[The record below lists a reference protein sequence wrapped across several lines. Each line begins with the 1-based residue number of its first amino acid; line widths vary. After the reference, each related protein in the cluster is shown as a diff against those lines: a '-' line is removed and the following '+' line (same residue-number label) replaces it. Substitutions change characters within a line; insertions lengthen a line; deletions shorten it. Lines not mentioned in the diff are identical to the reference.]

1 MNRTYRYAF
10 VIAAFALFSC
20 RSERSA
26 DSVTTDTATPSA
38 AVART
43 PTNVTVRFEGLICHV
58 IDSGVA
64 SVPAR
69 AAVLKGG
76 GAGTPGEHNLSVILP
91 AVTEAS
97 VPLLDRV
104 GSVRRLGDGR
114 YEVTGIEGVSLRIEG
129 AAPPL
134 VRSEEWRRYVPSL
147 RDASGN
153 PNRFPPT
160 ALHSDLRR
168 TGPPD
173 SNSPFLLFFE
183 YGGGRLTATAFEG
196 KGHFDRPGAPEREFA
211 SSTALVVSTRQ
222 RPRLVATKLGESS
235 SAEIEFVE
243 AGDLLI
249 EVLNRAKDQQH
260 AHFHLFS
267 AVSDG
272 RVPIPPV
279 RTGVVPLSGEVIG
292 CADSTYP

>member
-1 MNRTYRYAF
+1 MKRTYRYAL
-10 VIAAFALFSC
+10 VIAAFALFNC
-20 RSERSA
+20 RSERPA
-26 DSVTTDTATPSA
+26 DPVATETTTPST

-43 PTNVTVRFEGLICHV
+43 PTNVTVKFEGLICHV

-64 SVPAR
+64 NVPAR
-69 AAVLKGG
+69 AAVLKGQ

-91 AVTEAS
+91 PVSES
-97 VPLLDRV
+97 SIPLLNKI
-104 GSVRRLGDGR
+104 GSVRHLDDGR
-114 YEVTGIEGVSLRIEG
+114 YQITGIEGVSLRIEG

-147 RDASGN
+147 REASGN

-173 SNSPFLLFFE
+173 SNGPFLVFFE
-183 YGGGRLTATAFEG
+183 YGGGRLTATAFDG
-196 KGHFDRPGAPEREFA
+196 KGQFDRPGAPEREFA
-211 SSTALVVSTRQ
+211 SSTALVVSTKQ
-222 RPRLVATKLGESS
+222 RPRLVATKLGEPS
-235 SAEIEFVE
+235 SAAIEFVE
-243 AGDLLI
+243 VGDLLI
-249 EVLNRAKDQQH
+249 EVLNRAKDQKH
-260 AHFHLFS
+260 AHFHLFT

-279 RTGVVPLSGEVIG
+279 RTRVVPLSGEVIG